1 MCFYN
6 LTNSFFSILPN
17 DYERKLKDEIY
28 GCFKHIG
35 IPIETI
41 YNMPIQDRR
50 YFIMKHNAEQE
61 QLNKEAEAART
72 ASTGGY
78 RNNGNLNSFAK
89 LEQMNNRRGG

>member
-1 MCFYN
+1 
-6 LTNSFFSILPN
+6 
-17 DYERKLKDEIY
+17 
-28 GCFKHIG
+28 
-35 IPIETI
+35 
-41 YNMPIQDRR
+41 MPIQDRR

-89 LEQMNNRRGG
+89 LEQMNNKRSG